1 MKTSFSHGFGSFL
14 GGKQYSP
21 ESATTTKV
29 TTSAFSQPHVLKRRM
44 QEEQLTHAQTVT
56 ASISPVRLE
65 SYPDK
70 MVLYFCPMKNIE
82 ILKTI
87 AAGDGGGLPAEVRL
101 EGLAVPKNFQPGL
114 YTLKNVVLT
123 SNGTMQVI
131 GSEQTVWE
139 KYTEEIC

>member
-1 MKTSFSHGFGSFL
+1 MKTFIPGSGGFF

-21 ESATTTKV
+21 ESATNV
-29 TTSAFSQPHVLKRRM
+29 TTSAFSQPHVLKRKM
-44 QEEQLTHAQTVT
+44 QEEKLTHAETVT

-65 SYPDK
+65 SSPDK
-70 MVLYFCPMKNIE
+70 MVMYFCPMKNIE

-87 AAGDGGGLPAEVRL
+87 VVGDGGGLPSEVSL
-101 EGLAVPKNFQPGL
+101 EGLKVPKNFQPGL

-131 GSEQTVWE
+131 GSEKTVWE
-139 KYTEEIC
+139 NYTEEVC

>member
-82 ILKTI
+82 VLATI
-87 AAGDGGGLPAEVRL
+87 NNGDGGSLPAQAQV
-101 EGLAVPKNFQPGL
+101 EGLTVPEDLKPGL
-114 YTLKNVVLT
+114 YKLKNVVLS
-123 SNGTMQVI
+123 SNGTLQVKAT
-131 GSEQTVWE
+131 SKTMWE
-139 KYTEEIC
+139 TA